1 MWPCS
6 AQLVILALCTQGYS
20 ERLYPSVAW
29 VCTNLTMGDDVD
41 DDYDNWGMMMMW
53 EMMEM
58 IGWSDG
64 GSNKMFMK
72 LFKLVTV
79 HDTLQI

>member
-1 MWPCS
+1 
-6 AQLVILALCTQGYS
+6 
-20 ERLYPSVAW
+20 
-29 VCTNLTMGDDVD
+29 MGDDVD

-58 IGWSDG
+58 LGWSDG

-72 LFKLVTV
+72 LFKLVAIFDDKKQFFCFPGISQGT
-79 HDTLQI
+79 TKRRRR